1 MKVKVDFLLVLFILI
16 ICVLGAFLLVK
27 ERKKSTLENM
37 DPQQRPPRRVWLFW
51 EHRSGQKTPT
61 YIKLC
66 HESVKKNCKDLDVT
80 ILTNTNIGRYLPDLR
95 DLSKLSL
102 PHKADY
108 IRLAILQKY
117 GGMWIDSDI
126 IVYRSLR
133 NLINKLQT
141 QDFVGFGCN
150 GMILKSDG
158 YPRPS
163 NWAMIS
169 RKNGILIGRCLEK
182 ANKILDSDLDLSKQK
197 NYHKIGRELLWS
209 EISYLLRNTS
219 WNYLHWSSIGVEQ
232 DRNGEKF
239 TNERLVS
246 NDIENPVKNA
256 YFSVMYNTAPG
267 FDDNFLSL
275 SKEELLKSNMLVSR
289 MYRKAFNMKK
299 Y

>member
-1 MKVKVDFLLVLFILI
+1 MKVDFLLVLFILI
-16 ICVLGAFLLVK
+16 ICVLGAFFLVK
-27 ERKKSTLENM
+27 RKKSFNVAL
-37 DPQQRPPRRVWLFW
+37 QQSPPRKVWLFW
-51 EHRSGQKTPT
+51 ENRVGQKTPT

-66 HESVKKNCKDLDVT
+66 HESVKKNCTDLDVT
-80 ILTNTNIGRYLPDLR
+80 ILTNKNIERYLPDLR
-95 DLSKLSL
+95 DLSRLSL
-102 PHKADY
+102 PHQADY

-126 IVYRSLR
+126 IVYKSLQ

-150 GMILKSDG
+150 GMFLKSNG

-163 NWAMIS
+163 NWAMIT

-182 ANKILDSDLDLSKQK
+182 ANKILDSGIDLSKQK

-232 DRNGEKF
+232 DRNGNKF

-256 YFSVMYNTAPG
+256 YFNVMYNTAPG
-267 FDDNFLSL
+267 FSDEFLSL

-289 MYRKAFNMKK
+289 MYRKAFK
-299 Y
+299 